1 MNDSSL
7 KTAVILQVENVLNK
21 RLATLTSQVQ
31 ELQDALQSD
40 TKSSA
45 GDKHETAMA
54 MAQLEQE
61 QNQHLQD
68 QVLKQ
73 LSIMQQ
79 PRWLEPAQHGGPGAL
94 ITTDHGFF
102 FIAIALGKIQVH
114 DQTVT
119 TLSMASPLGRQFEH
133 CMVGQ
138 RVTMGNI
145 TLQILEIG

>member
-1 MNDSSL
+1 MN
-7 KTAVILQVENVLNK
+7 KTTVVEACIAL
-21 RLATLTSQVQ
+21 
-31 ELQDALQSD
+31 LQDKLKDLQQEQLEVRAGASD
-40 TKSSA
+40 QGKSTA